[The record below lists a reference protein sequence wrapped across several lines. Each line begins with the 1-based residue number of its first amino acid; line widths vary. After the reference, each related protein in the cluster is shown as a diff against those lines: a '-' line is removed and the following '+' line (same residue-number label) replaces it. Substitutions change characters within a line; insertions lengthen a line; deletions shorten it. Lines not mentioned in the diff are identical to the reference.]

1 MHINF
6 IEICETFYTHE
17 ERIPWVFKHPYLEST
32 AIWTRTYTCVFQIL
46 KHSIH
51 EFDEDRETVA
61 STQLLKFICQL
72 RDTLYTYHASHDT
85 TCATFESRGALHFHG
100 SLH

>member
-32 AIWTRTYTCVFQIL
+32 AILTRTYTCVLTCFPN
-46 KHSIH
+46 
-51 EFDEDRETVA
+51 FETLN
-61 STQLLKFICQL
+61 S
-72 RDTLYTYHASHDT
+72 
-85 TCATFESRGALHFHG
+85 
-100 SLH
+100 